1 MARRELD
8 EAVAVLWDGA
18 TRFAALDID
27 ERIRLLRAMR
37 SGYARVAFRTVVA
50 SCRAKRIVLGTP
62 LEGEEWSLGP
72 WPILRHIRRLLTSL
86 SAIRQGELPR
96 VGTIG
101 AATGGRLRLD
111 IFPGSTLDSFLLPS
125 VEAQVRFEAGL
136 DLSVLDTRARYYRDA
151 ARPERVALVLG
162 AGNAAAIPC
171 MDVLTKLF
179 NDGSVCLLKMH
190 PLNSYLGPLYEE
202 AFAVAIEQGYLRL
215 VYGGAEAGAYL
226 SRHPGIGEIH
236 LTGSAET
243 YDDIV
248 WGEPVGRARRKST
261 GKRTNDKPITAQL
274 GCVSPVLIVP
284 GPYLDR
290 QLAYQ
295 AAALA
300 GAIAHNAGCNCTTP
314 RLLVMPAEWAQR
326 NAFLRHLEEALAAAP
341 LRLAYYPGATER
353 WQFLAKRRPGVRFV
367 GSTVG
372 GMLPWT
378 LVPDLDPADRRE
390 PLYALEPFC
399 PIVAE
404 VQVGSSD
411 PLGFLEAAVDFVN
424 ERVWGTLSASLLV
437 HPRTLED
444 PEVAPGIER
453 AISRLRYGTIGL
465 NVWPQTS
472 FALAS
477 SPWGPHQMSTP
488 ADIQSGHG
496 WVHNTSMLEA
506 IEKVVIR
513 QDVSF
518 RRKQIFSAGH
528 RRAHHLFRRLA
539 WVERKAGWA
548 GLPSVI
554 EASFRG

>member
-8 EAVAVLWDGA
+8 EAVEVLWDGA
-18 TRFAALDID
+18 PRFAALDID

-37 SGYARVAFRTVVA
+37 AGYARVAFRTVVA

-72 WPILRHIRRLLTSL
+72 WPILRHFRGLLTSL
-86 SAIRQGELPR
+86 ASIRQEELPR
-96 VGTIG
+96 VGMIG
-101 AATGGRLRLD
+101 AASGNRLCLD
-111 IFPGSTLDSFLLPS
+111 VFPANTLDSFLLPS
-125 VEAQVRFEAGL
+125 LEVQARFGPGIGATEL
-136 DLSVLDTRARYYRDA
+136 DNRARYYRSPA
-151 ARPERVALVLG
+151 HPERVALVLG
-162 AGNAAAIPC
+162 TGNAAAIPC

-202 AFAVAIEQGYLRL
+202 AFAMAIEQGYLRI

-226 SRHPGIGEIH
+226 ARHPGIGEIH

-248 WGEPVGRARRKST
+248 WGEPVSRAKRKSI
-261 GKRTNDKPITAQL
+261 GKQVNDKPITAQL

-290 QLAYQ
+290 QLAFQ
-295 AAALA
+295 AASLA

-314 RLLVMPAEWAQR
+314 RLLVMPADWAQR
-326 NAFLRHLEEALAAAP
+326 NAFLRHLEEALAVAP

-353 WQFLAKRRPGVRFV
+353 WQFLAKRRAGVRFV
-367 GSTVG
+367 GTTVG

-378 LVPDLDPADRRE
+378 LVPDLDPADTKE
-390 PLYALEPFC
+390 PLFSLEPFC
-399 PIVAE
+399 PIVSE
-404 VQVGSSD
+404 VQIGSSD
-411 PLGFLEAAVDFVN
+411 PLQFLESAVDFVN
-424 ERVWGTLSASLLV
+424 ERVWGTLSATMLI
-437 HPRTLED
+437 HPRTLDD

-453 AISRLRYGTIGL
+453 ALSRLRYGTIGI
-465 NVWPQTS
+465 NTWPQAS

-477 SPWGPHQMSTP
+477 SPWGPHQASAP

-506 IEKVVIR
+506 VEKVVIEER
-513 QDVSF
+513 LSF
-518 RRKQIFSAGH
+518 RRKPIFSAGH
-528 RRAHHLFRRLA
+528 RSAHHLFRRLA
-539 WVERKAGWA
+539 WVEHNAGWA
-548 GLPSVI
+548 GLPAVI
-554 EASFRG
+554 QASYRG